1 MNDSSTVV
9 PEVVI
14 VDPAAPVVSSTR
26 WWVAPMGYLVAGLLL
41 VAGALTVYHLNFAPK
56 QVRFAVLD
64 LNFIME
70 AKELEFTAMLSSPG
84 VTDVERKNALA
95 LVSNIEPDLRR
106 VVADVRKECKC
117 EILIKAAALTSSELP
132 DITKIV
138 AERMGVTEASLSAS
152 KSQLKA
158 AIESRSPITKKT
170 DQQQ

>member
-1 MNDSSTVV
+1 MNDTSTVV

-14 VDPAAPVVSSTR
+14 VDPTLPVEGPTR
-26 WWVAPMGYLVAGLLL
+26 WWIAPMAYLFTGLFVVVGCL
-41 VAGALTVYHLNFAPK
+41 VVYHINFAPK
-56 QVRFAVLD
+56 AVRFAVLD

-70 AKELEFTAMLSSPG
+70 AKELEFTAMLSNPG

-106 VVADVRKECKC
+106 VVADIRKECQC
-117 EILIKAAALTSSELP
+117 EILIKAAALTSNELP
-132 DITKIV
+132 DITKMV

-158 AIESRSPITKKT
+158 AIESRSSNPKKT

>member
-1 MNDSSTVV
+1 MNDTNTVV

-14 VDPAAPVVSSTR
+14 VDPTLPVVSSTK
-26 WWVAPMGYLVAGLLL
+26 WWIAPMAYLFTGLL
-41 VAGALTVYHLNFAPK
+41 VMVGSFAVYHINFAPK
-56 QVRFAVLD
+56 AVRFAVLD

-84 VTDVERKNALA
+84 VTDVERKNALS
-95 LVSNIEPDLRR
+95 LVSNIEPELRR

-158 AIESRSPITKKT
+158 AIESRSPNTKKM